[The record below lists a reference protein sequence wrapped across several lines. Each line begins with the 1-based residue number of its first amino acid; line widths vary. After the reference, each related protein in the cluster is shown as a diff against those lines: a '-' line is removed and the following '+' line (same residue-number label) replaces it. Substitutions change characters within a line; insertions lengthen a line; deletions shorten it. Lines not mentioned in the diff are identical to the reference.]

1 MRLNRKTI
9 EKDEEY
15 LRQISTEVN
24 FDTDDYIGYIEALK
38 EYCKNMDYVGTV
50 DRPYSV
56 EVEYY
61 DIKGEKKHEIFE
73 GFKATV
79 FCHEFDHLNGILH
92 IDLADDVRQM
102 TWDETKIY
110 REQHPYQVLSKSDEY
125 IIEKSLALI
134 RKQP

>member
-15 LRQISTEVN
+15 LRQISSEVN

-79 FCHEFDHLNGILH
+79 FCHEFDHLNGILF
-92 IDLADDVRQM
+92 IDRIDPKNPFKYKD
-102 TWDETKIY
+102 TY
-110 REQHPYQVLSKSDEY
+110 RA
-125 IIEKSLALI
+125 I
-134 RKQP
+134 